1 MTFDEW
7 LDGIEVFSSRL
18 ERLYE
23 DLNDYQ
29 GDNIEIVLKWLEA
42 AYEVGYEAG
51 YDAGCEAEGYNPI

>member
-7 LDGIEVFSSRL
+7 LNEIENHSLRV

-29 GDNIEIVLKWLEA
+29 GDNIEIVLNWLEA
-42 AYEVGYEAG
+42 AYNVGREAG
-51 YDAGCEAEGYNPI
+51 YDAGVEAEGYNPI